1 MSGAITVKLGCDGY
15 VNPGIDFLN
24 FKLNNDEIMCLS
36 SRTHSNFH
44 KNSSTPFIEGADS
57 ICVKSEKKGKILVVD
72 DNHFVNEATT
82 RVLKNVLKE
91 AGLDIEII
99 VGTDGCDIVHH
110 VIQDQSKGNEIRC
123 ILTDENME
131 YLNGSEAIRIV
142 RNLENRQKVKFV
154 NIISVTSNE
163 DPCYIQEIIRAGAQT
178 VLNKPLT
185 KSVLARV
192 LKDYNI
198 I

>member
-1 MSGAITVKLGCDGY
+1 M
-15 VNPGIDFLN
+15 LN
-24 FKLNNDEIMCLS
+24 
-36 SRTHSNFH
+36 
-44 KNSSTPFIEGADS
+44 
-57 ICVKSEKKGKILVVD
+57 
-72 DNHFVNEATT
+72 
-82 RVLKNVLKE
+82 NVLKE
-91 AGLDIEII
+91 AGSSIEII
-99 VGTDGCDIVHH
+99 VGTDGSDIVHH
-110 VIQDQSKGNEIRC
+110 VVQDQSKGNEIKC

-142 RNLENRQKVKFV
+142 RNMESRQRVKFV

-163 DPCYIQEIIRAGAQT
+163 DSNIIQEIIRAGAQT

>member
-1 MSGAITVKLGCDGY
+1 LK
-15 VNPGIDFLN
+15 
-24 FKLNNDEIMCLS
+24 NDPLRSLS
-36 SRTHSNFH
+36 SRTQSVFQNIP
-44 KNSSTPFIEGADS
+44 STKSIEGPDS
-57 ICVKSEKKGKILVVD
+57 VCVIPEKKGKILLVD
-72 DNHFVNEATT
+72 DNHFVNQATM

-91 AGLDIEII
+91 AGSDIEII
-99 VGTDGCDIVHH
+99 VGTDGSDIVHH
-110 VIQDQSKGNEIRC
+110 VIQDQSKGNEIKC

-163 DPCYIQEIIRAGAQT
+163 DSYCIQEITRAGAQI

-192 LKDYNI
+192 LKDDNI

>member
-1 MSGAITVKLGCDGY
+1 MTQHIDG
-15 VNPGIDFLN
+15 D
-24 FKLNNDEIMCLS
+24 
-36 SRTHSNFH
+36 
-44 KNSSTPFIEGADS
+44 DS
-57 ICVKSEKKGKILVVD
+57 VCVKSEKKGKILVVD
-72 DNHFVNEATT
+72 DNYFVNEATV

-99 VGTDGCDIVHH
+99 VGTDGSDIIHH

-154 NIISVTSNE
+154 NMICVTSNE
-163 DPCYIQEIIRAGAQT
+163 DPYYIQEIIRAGAQT

-198 I
+198 V